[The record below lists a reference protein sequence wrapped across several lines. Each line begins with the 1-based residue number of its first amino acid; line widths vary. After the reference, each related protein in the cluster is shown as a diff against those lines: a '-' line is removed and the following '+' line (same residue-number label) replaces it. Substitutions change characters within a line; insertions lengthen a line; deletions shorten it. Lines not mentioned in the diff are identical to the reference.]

1 MNDRTSRLR
10 EKLMDTQPYI
20 CPERAVIF
28 TGVMKETEGE
38 PIAIRRAK
46 GFAKVLEEMSLVI
59 GEDELIIGNQASKPK
74 ASPIYPEYSIN
85 WLKEEFEGK
94 PYKFDERPG
103 DKFYYTEETKTKIL
117 SLLDYW
123 EGKTVYENLRK
134 NLPQNINDAW
144 NSGIIDDTWVSS
156 AGLGN
161 LLVDFDLV
169 LKEGLEG
176 VIEKAQNK
184 RDSLDLT
191 LPDVI
196 KKAWFLDSVIIALNG
211 VISFSKRLSAK
222 CSELAAKEQNPKRK
236 KELEQMASISSK
248 VPEKPSGSFWEA
260 LQATWIVLLALHL
273 ESNGHAIS
281 LGRFDQYINPYLEK
295 DLAEGTITREEAL
308 ELTEMFFIKTNEL
321 NKLRSWPD
329 TAFFLGY
336 QMFVNIAVAGQTA
349 DGKDAINETSHLVVE
364 ACANLRLFTPSV
376 SVKVFKDTDQTFI
389 EKSVKAMN
397 EHKGGQPAFYNDEA
411 FMDILANMG
420 VDKEDR
426 HNWAP
431 VGCIEAGIQG
441 KWDYAA
447 KGPWLNVGKVLEI
460 TLHGGTDPETG
471 ITYLKQDKD
480 LLDFE
485 SMDDLFDAFKKQLHY
500 FMELQVITEHINDE
514 IHKTNDI
521 NAFRSSLVE
530 DCIQRGKA
538 LIEGGS
544 KYSADGGPT
553 AGTISSADA
562 LAALEEVVF
571 KNNLISKEQML
582 HALKTNFEDMATTPT
597 GEEIRQ
603 LILNKAPKFG
613 NDNDE
618 ADKWAVKL
626 TDYIGSTYQKDFKN
640 SRYGKGPKPCCY
652 AYSQSPVTGNIAFGS
667 FIGALPNGR
676 KKGEAVNNGVSP
688 DTGAEKQGPT
698 AAINSVGKLPSIW
711 FQKGAI
717 FNVRLSENSVSTEE
731 GAKRVASLVKVLFK
745 KNGIHIQ
752 FNVVGNETLRE
763 AQENPEQ
770 YKDLMVR
777 VSGYSAFF
785 TPLDPKVQ
793 EDIIKRVE
801 FQL

>member
-1 MNDRTSRLR
+1 MNERVTRLR
-10 EKLMDTQPYI
+10 KRLMDQEPYI

-28 TGVMKETEGE
+28 TETMKETEGE
-38 PIAIRRAK
+38 PIVIRKAK
-46 GFAKVLEEMSLVI
+46 SFAKVLETMSLVI
-59 GEDELIIGNQASKPK
+59 GRDELIIGNQASKPK

-85 WLKEEFEGK
+85 WLRDEFDGK

-103 DKFYYTEETKTKIL
+103 DKFYYTEETKDTIL

-123 EGKTVYENLRK
+123 EGKSLYETFRK
-134 NLPQNINDAW
+134 NLPQEINDAW

-161 LLVDFDLV
+161 LLVDFETV
-169 LKEGLEG
+169 LNIGLEG
-176 VIEKAQNK
+176 IIKKAEDK
-184 RDSLDLT
+184 KDLLDLT
-191 LPDVI
+191 QPGAV
-196 KKAWFLDSVIIALNG
+196 KKSWFLDAVIIACRG
-211 VISFSKRLSAK
+211 VIRFAERLGERCAEMAKSESDQKR
-222 CSELAAKEQNPKRK
+222 RT
-236 KELEQMASISSK
+236 ELEKMSQVSFN
-248 VPEKPSGSFWEA
+248 VPAKPAQSFWEA
-260 LQATWIVLLALHL
+260 IQSTWIILLALHL

-281 LGRFDQYINPYLEK
+281 LGRFDQYINPFLKK
-295 DLAEGTITREEAL
+295 DIEAGKINHVEAL
-308 ELTEMFFIKTNEL
+308 ELVEMFYIKTNEL

-336 QMFVNIAVAGQTA
+336 QMFVNIAVAGQTV
-349 DGKDAINETSHLVVE
+349 DGKDAINETSYLVVE
-364 ACANLRLFTPSV
+364 ACENLKLFTPSV
-376 SVKVFKDTDQTFI
+376 SVKVFEGTDSDFI
-389 EKSVKAMN
+389 EKSIKAMN
-397 EHKGGQPAFYNDEA
+397 NHKGGQPAFYNDDA
-411 FMDILANMG
+411 FMKILDNMG
-420 VDKEDR
+420 IDKEDQ

-460 TLHGGTDPETG
+460 TLNGGIDPSTG

-480 LLDFE
+480 LSSFNTMEELFE
-485 SMDDLFDAFKKQLHY
+485 AYKKQLHY

-514 IHKTNDI
+514 IHLVSDI
-521 NAFRSSLVE
+521 NAFRSSLVD
-530 DCIQRGKA
+530 DCIERGKA

-553 AGTISSADA
+553 AGTITSADS
-562 LAALEEVVF
+562 LAALETFIF
-571 KNNLISKEQML
+571 KQKKFSGEEIL
-582 HALKTNFEDMATTPT
+582 HALKTNFEDMSTTPS

-603 LILNKAPKFG
+603 TLMNKAPRFG
-613 NDNDE
+613 NDQDD
-618 ADKWAVKL
+618 ADKWAVAL
-626 TDYIGSTYQKDFKN
+626 TGYIGSTYQKDFKN

-667 FIGALPNGR
+667 MVGALPNGR
-676 KKGEAVNNGVSP
+676 KAGEAVNNGVSP
-688 DTGAEKQGPT
+688 DTGSEKQGPT

-717 FNVRLSENSVSTEE
+717 FNVRLSENSASTDE
-731 GAKRVASLVKVLFK
+731 GVQRIASLIKVLFQ

-763 AQENPEQ
+763 AQKNPEEF
-770 YKDLMVR
+770 KDLMVR

>member
-1 MNDRTSRLR
+1 MNERVTRLR
-10 EKLMDTQPYI
+10 KRLMDQEPYI

-28 TGVMKETEGE
+28 TETMKETEGE
-38 PIAIRRAK
+38 PIVIRKAK
-46 GFAKVLEEMSLVI
+46 SFAKVLETMSLVI
-59 GEDELIIGNQASKPK
+59 GRDELIIGNQASKPK

-85 WLKEEFEGK
+85 WLRDEFDGK

-103 DKFYYTEETKTKIL
+103 DKFYYTEETKDTIL

-123 EGKTVYENLRK
+123 EGKSLYETFRK
-134 NLPQNINDAW
+134 NLPQEINDAW

-161 LLVDFDLV
+161 LLVDFETV
-169 LKEGLEG
+169 LNIGLEG
-176 VIEKAQNK
+176 IIKKAEDK
-184 RDSLDLT
+184 KDLLDLT
-191 LPDVI
+191 QPGAV
-196 KKAWFLDSVIIALNG
+196 KKSWFLDAVIIACRG
-211 VISFSKRLSAK
+211 VIRFAERLGERCAEMAKSESDQKR
-222 CSELAAKEQNPKRK
+222 RT
-236 KELEQMASISSK
+236 ELEKMSQVSFN
-248 VPEKPSGSFWEA
+248 VPAKPAQSFWEA
-260 LQATWIVLLALHL
+260 IQSTWIILLALHL

-281 LGRFDQYINPYLEK
+281 LGRFDQYINPFLKK
-295 DLAEGTITREEAL
+295 DIEAGKINHAEAL
-308 ELTEMFFIKTNEL
+308 ELVEMFYIKTNEL

-336 QMFVNIAVAGQTA
+336 QMFVNIAVAGQTV
-349 DGKDAINETSHLVVE
+349 DGKDAINETSYLAVE
-364 ACANLRLFTPSV
+364 ACENLKLFTPSV
-376 SVKVFKDTDQTFI
+376 SVKVFEGTDSAFI
-389 EKSVKAMN
+389 EKSIKAMN
-397 EHKGGQPAFYNDEA
+397 NHKGGQPAFYNDDA
-411 FMDILANMG
+411 FMKILDNMG
-420 VDKEDR
+420 IDKEDQ

-460 TLHGGTDPETG
+460 TLNGGIDPSTG

-480 LLDFE
+480 LSSFNTMEELFE
-485 SMDDLFDAFKKQLHY
+485 AYKKQLHY

-514 IHKTNDI
+514 IHLVSDI
-521 NAFRSSLVE
+521 NAFRSSLVD
-530 DCIQRGKA
+530 DCIERGKA

-553 AGTISSADA
+553 AGTITSADS
-562 LAALEEVVF
+562 LAALETFIF
-571 KNNLISKEQML
+571 KQKKFSGEEIL
-582 HALKTNFEDMATTPT
+582 HALKTNFEDMSTTPS

-603 LILNKAPKFG
+603 TLMNKAPRFG
-613 NDNDE
+613 NDQDD
-618 ADKWAVKL
+618 ADKWAVAL
-626 TDYIGSTYQKDFKN
+626 TGYIGSTYQKDFKN

-667 FIGALPNGR
+667 MVGALPNGR
-676 KKGEAVNNGVSP
+676 KAGEAVNNGVSP
-688 DTGAEKQGPT
+688 DTGSEKQGPT

-717 FNVRLSENSVSTEE
+717 FNVRLSENSASTDE
-731 GAKRVASLVKVLFK
+731 GVQRIASLIKVLFQ

-763 AQENPEQ
+763 AQKNPEEF
-770 YKDLMVR
+770 KDLMVR

>member
-1 MNDRTSRLR
+1 MSDRTTRLR
-10 EKLMDTQPYI
+10 EKLMDTPPYI
-20 CPERAVIF
+20 CPQRAVIF
-28 TGVMKETEGE
+28 TRVMKETEGE

-59 GEDELIIGNQASKPK
+59 GEDELLIGNQASKAK

-85 WLKEEFEGK
+85 WLKEEFEGN
-94 PYKFDERPG
+94 PYYFDQRPG
-103 DKFYYTEETKTKIL
+103 DKFYYTEETKEQIL

-134 NLPQNINDAW
+134 NLPEKINQAW
-144 NSGIIDDTWVSS
+144 DWGIIDDTWVSS

-161 LLVDFDLV
+161 LLVDFELV
-169 LKEGLEG
+169 LRIGLKG
-176 VIEKAQNK
+176 IIEKAQKK
-184 RDSLDLT
+184 RESLDLT
-191 LPDVI
+191 QPDVI
-196 KKAWFLDSVIIALNG
+196 KKAWFLDSVIIAANG
-211 VISFSKRLSAK
+211 VITFSKRLSEK
-222 CSELAAKEQNPKRK
+222 CTELASKETNPQRK
-236 KELEQMASISSK
+236 KELEKMAFICAN
-248 VPEKPSGSFWEA
+248 VPEKPAENFWEA
-260 LQATWIVLLALHL
+260 LQSTWIVLLALHL

-281 LGRFDQYINPYLEK
+281 LGRFDQYMNPYLEQ
-295 DLAEGTITREEAL
+295 DLAKGTLTREDAL
-308 ELTEMFFIKTNEL
+308 ELVEMFFIKTNEL

-336 QMFVNIAVAGQTA
+336 QMFVNIAVAGQTLE
-349 DGKDAINETSHLVVE
+349 GKDAINEVSHLVVE

-376 SVKVFKDTDQTFI
+376 SVKVFTGTDETFI

-397 EHKGGQPAFYNDEA
+397 AHKGGQPAFYNDDA
-411 FMDILANMG
+411 FMEILANMG
-420 VDKEDR
+420 VDEEDR

-431 VGCIEAGIQG
+431 VGCIEAGVQG
-441 KWDYAA
+441 KWDFAA

-460 TLHGGTDPETG
+460 TLHGGVDPESG
-471 ITYLKQDKD
+471 LTYLKQEKD
-480 LLDFE
+480 LLSFE
-485 SMDDLFDAFKKQLHY
+485 SMDELFEAFKQQLHY

-514 IHKTNDI
+514 IHKLNDI

-530 DCIQRGKA
+530 DCIERGKS

-553 AGTISSADA
+553 AGTITSADA

-571 KNNLISKEQML
+571 KKKMVTKAQML
-582 HALKTNFEDMATTPT
+582 HALKTNFEDMSTTPT
-597 GEEIRQ
+597 GEELRQ
-603 LILNKAPKFG
+603 LIMNKAPRFG
-613 NDNDE
+613 NDNDD
-618 ADKWAVKL
+618 ADKWATQL
-626 TDYIGSTYQKDFKN
+626 TEYIGSTYQKDFKN

-688 DTGAEKQGPT
+688 DTGAERQGPT

-717 FNVRLSENSVSTEE
+717 FNVRLSENSVTNDE

-752 FNVVGNETLRE
+752 FNVVGNETLRD
-763 AQENPEQ
+763 AQEHPEQ